1 MNNKEELFQ
10 EKMDEELKIIF
21 NETGKEKPSDNFT
34 SIVMANLETKNL
46 ASQFYAKP
54 VISKQWWILIISII
68 AMLVIYSA
76 SQYSPSDTIYFF
88 KEPFNFFSSTN
99 YFQTFAISL
108 SGITKALITSKWII
122 ITGVIIGIGVFNYY
136 LQLNFGFE
144 AEE

>member
-1 MNNKEELFQ
+1 
-10 EKMDEELKIIF
+10 MDEKLKIIF

-34 SIVMANLETKNL
+34 SLVMANLKTENL
-46 ASQFYAKP
+46 ALQFYAKP
-54 VISKQWWILIISII
+54 VISKQWWILIVSII

-76 SQYSPSDTIYFF
+76 SQYSSSGTIFF
-88 KEPFNFFSSTN
+88 LKEPFNFFSSTN